1 MSFSRIKVSEDATKQ
16 LSTLKGRLKVTPNF
30 ICRMALCT
38 SLEETGAPNP
48 AQYDQEGQEF
58 NRYTLTGEYDP
69 LFSALV
75 REKLAKD
82 GLDIDEYFDEQY
94 RAHLNRGIGTLF
106 GRVKSMGDLVDLV

>member
-1 MSFSRIKVSEDATKQ
+1 M
-16 LSTLKGRLKVTPNF
+16 KGRLKVTPNF

-75 REKLAKD
+75 KRELAKD
-82 GLDIDEYFDEQY
+82 GS
-94 RAHLNRGIGTLF
+94 N
-106 GRVKSMGDLVDLV
+106 

>member
-1 MSFSRIKVSEDATKQ
+1 MSFSRIKPVEKCNKAIEQ
-16 LSTLKGRLKVTPNF
+16 FKGKTEMVPISF
-30 ICRMALCT
+30 VEWHCVV

-75 REKLAKD
+75 RRNWLKMVWKLMN
-82 GLDIDEYFDEQY
+82 LFDEQY
-94 RAHLNRGIGTLF
+94 IIKNVNF
-106 GRVKSMGDLVDLV
+106 LVLLEELKAWARSRI